1 MYPDIAFCRGLLVA
15 GTESAPTRENQGLLP
30 GEVTAG
36 VAALSV
42 AKDEAPVVETA
53 GLRGQSH
60 L

>member
-1 MYPDIAFCRGLLVA
+1 VCRDVAVCRGLLVA
-15 GTESAPTRENQGLLP
+15 GTASAPTHENQGLLP

-42 AKDEAPVVETA
+42 VKDEAPVVETA